1 MSHSLYNPFMPSRY
15 LNPRASGLIV
25 FGGGAE
31 EGYAETVPRRTEI
44 AGEPHK
50 LAYINPEEEKMLND
64 AGSAGIPGPGGVPAY
79 PITKITE
86 QDGTVI
92 FDINDLSPTGPS
104 RGLDARE
111 IQAIRAKAQA
121 AGGFDYS
128 VDANQQY
135 INPMSSDYFYD
146 FLEKDIAQTKFDT
159 EELTKSQLAESELSK
174 VQSAKESS
182 NIATNAFGGI
192 QPKEILEAATG
203 LKGDK
208 TSAEVIAKYDYNKDG
223 RVTPTDALALEKY
236 IEETAADT
244 TSTANTGV
252 ADTTSTAST
261 GAAASSG
268 NTTTGNENTM
278 AEEKLSTTELKNLN
292 SRLTTKKDLLV
303 SLQQSLSEEQKKLV
317 DLEARNATEPSTA
330 IQNEIT
336 KIKETITAK
345 QTNVNNT
352 QNEVNTLAGEL
363 GVKSQGAA
371 TEKAVLAAADP
382 AALVESA
389 TVAKIDSE
397 TAGTKLSDTTG
408 QVTGDIK
415 ATRTDAA
422 TPVIA
427 AADTVTAE
435 TVTTDLTATKS
446 KEEADKVKAVK
457 GTVSDDAK
465 VDAAQGK
472 VSDDSLAKGVDFDK
486 ERIDEVTSGERTV
499 TSEELAT
506 AQGLDEEAVKANI
519 AEANVPDN
527 IKAAQTKVLP
537 NEIPKPAQIKE
548 ADMATAVAVTEEGL
562 TADATATAAKLAKFT
577 VDAETLVEFKEG
589 KIEAEDTVQGQ
600 LASLMLDFN
609 DGTPAWAAGAMR
621 AARGAMA
628 ARGLGSSSMAM
639 SAIVQASMESA
650 IPIATADANAFRE
663 MKLNNLGR
671 QQQVALSNAAAQQGV
686 EIANFNAEQQTALQN
701 SQNSF
706 ALQSQNLSNKQ
717 AVVLANAQ
725 IKASLQGQNLSNQQ
739 QSNIAEA
746 ARYAEV
752 SNLNLNNRQQGI
764 LQDNANEMQVNL
776 ANLSAKQQAYI
787 ANAQLE
793 AALQGKKIDNKQQ
806 VSIENAARFAEANNL
821 TFTAKEQAKIHNSEL
836 MKTIG
841 LAELNSKQAATLQNA
856 ATIASMDLANLNN
869 RQQAA
874 VQNARAFLEMD
885 ITNLNN
891 EQQVVLFKAEA
902 IQQALLTDAAA
913 TNATKQFN
921 ATSENQTN
929 QFMATLAANI
939 ATSNATL
946 ANSTNQFNAGEKN
959 ATSQFNATIKNQ
971 REQFNQEQALVI
983 AQANATWKQ
992 NCVTLDTAAQ
1002 NDANS
1007 QTALAVNTFTQ
1018 AVIDQIWQRE
1028 RDLMDF
1034 AYKGAES
1041 SKDRVLDLVLADK
1054 KYEEYAKARADQ
1066 EQTDM
1071 WSTLTTLAV
1080 GYMKYG

>member
-1 MSHSLYNPFMPSRY
+1 MSHSLYNIFMPSRH

-31 EGYAETVPRRTEI
+31 EGYNAGGSVSGYAPGGIVRKDYSNTDGFTFHKTFDIDRGVNTDGRMAQEVGNLSDGRRLLKIGDGYRILSADGNKWDAQFNNLEEAVVASGYTKPKFVADSVKDIGAGGKIYTYQGRNYNGAEWSNLNSNSQQIEDINTQQDKKYVQQYRVNNAGQIEAYAIEEGSEEINNPNTGLPYEKVVQNQQAQAETNLT
-44 AGEPHK
+44 
-50 LAYINPEEEKMLND
+50 
-64 AGSAGIPGPGGVPAY
+64 
-79 PITKITE
+79 TT
-86 QDGTVI
+86 
-92 FDINDLSPTGPS
+92 
-104 RGLDARE
+104 
-111 IQAIRAKAQA
+111 
-121 AGGFDYS
+121 
-128 VDANQQY
+128 
-135 INPMSSDYFYD
+135 SS
-146 FLEKDIAQTKFDT
+146 
-159 EELTKSQLAESELSK
+159 
-174 VQSAKESS
+174 
-182 NIATNAFGGI
+182 
-192 QPKEILEAATG
+192 AATQNQEG
-203 LKGDK
+203 
-208 TSAEVIAKYDYNKDG
+208 
-223 RVTPTDALALEKY
+223 
-236 IEETAADT
+236 
-244 TSTANTGV
+244 
-252 ADTTSTAST
+252 
-261 GAAASSG
+261 
-268 NTTTGNENTM
+268 NTM
-278 AEEKLSTTELKNLN
+278 AEENPKTTEIKTLN
-292 SRLTTKKDLLV
+292 DRLTNRKQNLLT
-303 SLQQSLSEEQKKLV
+303 QQRALESAQKTLF
-317 DLEARNATEPSTA
+317 DLEAENATSPSSTLQRQITDEKAA
-330 IQNEIT
+330 IA
-336 KIKETITAK
+336 AK
-345 QTNVNNT
+345 ATNVTNA
-352 QNEVNTLAGEL
+352 QNEVNALAGEL

-389 TVAKIDSE
+389 AVAKIDSE
-397 TAGTKLSDTTG
+397 TTGTKLSDTTG
-408 QVTGDIK
+408 QVSGDIT

-457 GTVSDDAK
+457 GIVSDDAK

-600 LASLMLDFN
+600 LASLMLDFD

-621 AARGAMA
+621 AARAAMA
-628 ARGLGSSSMAM
+628 SRGLGGSSMAM
-639 SAIVQASMESA
+639 AAIVQASMESA
-650 IPIATADANAFRE
+650 IPIASADANAFRE

-929 QFMATLAANI
+929 QFMANLATNI

-959 ATSQFNATIKNQ
+959 ATSQFNASIKNQ